1 MLTLQHVLIALIGK
15 SIGNLDF
22 KITEGCIDSR
32 HVPPFSMFFA
42 LNGENTDGHLYVDE
56 AFAKGANLA
65 IIEHPALQFT
75 RREYPPSTAK
85 ISCLLAPAI

>member
-1 MLTLQHVLIALIGK
+1 MVTLQHVLIALIGK

-42 LNGENTDGHLYVDE
+42 LKGESADGVLYVDVDV
-56 AFAKGANLA
+56 AK
-65 IIEHPALQFT
+65 
-75 RREYPPSTAK
+75 
-85 ISCLLAPAI
+85 